1 MLRNLLNIDTW
12 QEAANSIGK
21 NKFRTIIT
29 VTGVFWGILVYI
41 TLSGASKGLDNGFEQ
56 RFERVS
62 PNSFFTWIQGTTIPY
77 KGFKSGRNFSLKL
90 EDVNWTSFNL
100 ASTLFVNAKKVA
112 IINP

>member
-56 RFERVS
+56 L
-62 PNSFFTWIQGTTIPY
+62 
-77 KGFKSGRNFSLKL
+77 SL
-90 EDVNWTSFNL
+90 
-100 ASTLFVNAKKVA
+100 
-112 IINP
+112 IHI